1 MDRMIEY
8 MNAHFSDKYVFKY
21 ATPSDYVDAINEL
34 DHTWPSKSDDLFPY
48 GDVGDSW
55 WVGYFSS
62 RPNAKSYVRAGS
74 HLLHASSQLA
84 SVAMNDPENSPET
97 IAKYKAANDNMMNQ
111 MGVYQHHDAVS
122 GTAKQAVAD
131 DYALRLS
138 KAIKQ
143 NNDDLYSEL
152 IDKEVKKITGVSST
166 EWKMC
171 EKTNSTFLDCPI
183 KDFVTDIDG
192 STIHMNV
199 HNPASIAIKNLQFS
213 VPHGNFN
220 VQKSDGTELTDK
232 SEVICYK
239 DWNEK
244 QEEM

>member
-122 GTAKQAVAD
+122 GTAKQAVAN
-131 DYALRLS
+131 DYLLRIARGLEITAES
-138 KAIKQ
+138 YS
-143 NNDDLYSEL
+143 DLVDQKVREFSGYHIL
-152 IDKEVKKITGVSST
+152 NQSSSYQ
-166 EWKMC
+166 MC
-171 EKTNSTFLDCPI
+171 DRTNGTFVDCPI
-183 KDFVTDIDG
+183 AGFDVIEG
-192 STIHMNV
+192 SETFIAV
-199 HNPASIAIKNLQFS
+199 HNPSTL
-213 VPHGNFN
+213 
-220 VQKSDGTELTDK
+220 
-232 SEVICYK
+232 
-239 DWNEK
+239 
-244 QEEM
+244 